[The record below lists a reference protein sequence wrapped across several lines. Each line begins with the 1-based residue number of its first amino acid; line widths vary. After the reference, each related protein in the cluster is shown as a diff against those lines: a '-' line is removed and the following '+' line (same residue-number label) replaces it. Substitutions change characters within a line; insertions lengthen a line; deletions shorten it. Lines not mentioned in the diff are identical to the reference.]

1 MLARIAGMV
10 LQINNSF
17 HQPSD
22 VDRRLLVLDR
32 FKDIILQEFLP
43 LTLEFKDLSTY
54 QDDYINSN
62 GQGYTIGLEQ
72 YEKAK
77 EQDSGW
83 AIAPLWYDD
92 YEYTRNSMLM
102 PKTTKLLKWIGHTT
116 YAGITALH
124 PDHGLDWHHDDDPF
138 PNKLQMR
145 VFYTLKTC
153 GGSYIEVEETEK
165 RIKKRYFK
173 EQEYIIFHSKKRHR
187 VWNEGILPRYSLV
200 IDVLK

>member
-1 MLARIAGMV
+1 MLARIAGMA
-10 LQINNSF
+10 LQISNSF
-17 HQPSD
+17 HQPSQ
-22 VDRRLLVLDR
+22 VDKRLLALHH
-32 FKDIILQEFLP
+32 FKDIILSEFLP

-54 QDDYINSN
+54 QDDYIKSN
-62 GQGYTIGLEQ
+62 GQGYTIGREQ
-72 YEKAK
+72 YDKAK

-83 AIAPLWYDD
+83 AIAPLY
-92 YEYTRNSMLM
+92 YNNQEYTRNSMLM

-116 YAGITALH
+116 YTGITSLH
-124 PDHGLDWHHDDDPF
+124 PDHGLDWHYDDDPN
-138 PNKLQMR
+138 PNMLQMR
-145 VFYTLKTC
+145 VFYTLQTC
-153 GGSYIEVEETEK
+153 GGSFIEVEETEK